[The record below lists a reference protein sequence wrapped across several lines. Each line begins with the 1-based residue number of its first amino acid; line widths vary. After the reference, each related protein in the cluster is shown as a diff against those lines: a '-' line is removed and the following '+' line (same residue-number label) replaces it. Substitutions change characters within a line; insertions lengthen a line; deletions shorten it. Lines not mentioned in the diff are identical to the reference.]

1 MIIKN
6 KNYKSI
12 SEVSEILKVKQHV
25 IRYWDSQFNGVST
38 RLGFRKRRFFNQK
51 NIKKLQ
57 TLKKLLHTNG
67 KSHHSLEMARK
78 IIENNIVEKKFNS
91 LIEQTDG
98 KIDINQLITISENFK
113 KLVK

>member
-12 SEVSEILKVKQHV
+12 SEVSEILKIKQHI

-38 RLGFRKRRFFNQK
+38 RLGYRKRRFFNQK

-78 IIENNIVEKKFNS
+78 IIESNNVEKKFNS
-91 LIEQTDG
+91 LIEQSHS

>member
-1 MIIKN
+1 MKN
-6 KNYKSI
+6 KNFISI
-12 SEVSEILKVKQHV
+12 SEVSEILKIKQHV
-25 IRYWDSQFNGVST
+25 IRYWDSQFEGVST
-38 RLGFRKRRFFNQK
+38 RFSDRKRRFFNSK

-67 KSHHSLEMARK
+67 KSHHSIAMARK

-91 LIEQTDG
+91 LTEQTYE